1 MNEAKQT
8 TCKRCG
14 RKLHNPQAI
23 EIGMGATCW
32 RKWQKENQKKA
43 VEDETIKTAMKE
55 ILGKFLDDMY
65 SYYMEVGFIPL
76 DKLHQCRRIYDC
88 YHNLGGNGTGTTQI
102 NRLEQLPNAKQL
114 Q

>member
-1 MNEAKQT
+1 MELIIQV
-8 TCKRCG
+8 
-14 RKLHNPQAI
+14 L
-23 EIGMGATCW
+23 IGVLIGVLTAVILDF
-32 RKWQKENQKKA
+32 RSEWQKENKKKA
-43 VEDETIKTAMKE
+43 IEDETIKTAMKE

-102 NRLEQLPNAKQL
+102 NRLEQLPNAKQV

>member
-1 MNEAKQT
+1 MISIELLVQVAVGVLIGILTAIILDFRNE
-8 TCKRCG
+8 
-14 RKLHNPQAI
+14 
-23 EIGMGATCW
+23 
-32 RKWQKENQKKA
+32 WQKENQKKA

>member
-1 MNEAKQT
+1 MIN
-8 TCKRCG
+8 
-14 RKLHNPQAI
+14 I
-23 EIGMGATCW
+23 ELLVQVVVGILIGVLTAVILDF
-32 RKWQKENQKKA
+32 RSEWQKENKKKA
-43 VEDETIKTAMKE
+43 IEDETIKTAMKE

>member
-1 MNEAKQT
+1 MISIELLVQVAVGVLIGILTAIILDFRNE
-8 TCKRCG
+8 
-14 RKLHNPQAI
+14 
-23 EIGMGATCW
+23 
-32 RKWQKENQKKA
+32 WQKENQKKA

-65 SYYMEVGFIPL
+65 SYYMEVRFIPL

-102 NRLEQLPNAKQL
+102 NRLEQLPNAKQV

>member
-1 MNEAKQT
+1 MISIELLVQVAVGVLIGILTAIILDFRNE
-8 TCKRCG
+8 
-14 RKLHNPQAI
+14 
-23 EIGMGATCW
+23 
-32 RKWQKENQKKA
+32 WQKENKKKA
-43 VEDETIKTAMKE
+43 IEDETIKTAMKE

-102 NRLEQLPNAKQL
+102 NRLEQLPNAKQV

>member
-1 MNEAKQT
+1 MISIELLVQVAVGVLIGILTAIILDFRNE
-8 TCKRCG
+8 
-14 RKLHNPQAI
+14 
-23 EIGMGATCW
+23 
-32 RKWQKENQKKA
+32 WQKENQKKA

-102 NRLEQLPNAKQL
+102 NRLEQLPNAKQV
-114 Q
+114 

>member
-1 MNEAKQT
+1 MDLIVQV
-8 TCKRCG
+8 
-14 RKLHNPQAI
+14 I
-23 EIGMGATCW
+23 IGILIGVLTAVILDF
-32 RKWQKENQKKA
+32 RSEWQKENKKKA
-43 VEDETIKTAMKE
+43 IEDETIKTAMKE

-102 NRLEQLPNAKQL
+102 NRLEQLPNAKQV

>member
-1 MNEAKQT
+1 MISIELLVQVAVGVLIGILTAIILDFRNE
-8 TCKRCG
+8 
-14 RKLHNPQAI
+14 
-23 EIGMGATCW
+23 
-32 RKWQKENQKKA
+32 WQKKNQKKA

-102 NRLEQLPNAKQL
+102 NRLEQLPNAKQV

>member
-1 MNEAKQT
+1 MISIELLVQVAVGVLISILTAIILDFRNE
-8 TCKRCG
+8 
-14 RKLHNPQAI
+14 
-23 EIGMGATCW
+23 
-32 RKWQKENQKKA
+32 WQKENQKKA

-102 NRLEQLPNAKQL
+102 NRLEQLPNAKQV

>member
-1 MNEAKQT
+1 MISIELLVQVAVGVLIGILTAIILDFRNE
-8 TCKRCG
+8 
-14 RKLHNPQAI
+14 
-23 EIGMGATCW
+23 
-32 RKWQKENQKKA
+32 WQKENQKKA

-55 ILGKFLDDMY
+55 ILGKFLYDMY

-102 NRLEQLPNAKQL
+102 NRLEQLPNAKQV

>member
-1 MNEAKQT
+1 MIN
-8 TCKRCG
+8 
-14 RKLHNPQAI
+14 I
-23 EIGMGATCW
+23 ELLVQVVVGILIGVLTAVILDF
-32 RKWQKENQKKA
+32 RSEWQKENKKKA
-43 VEDETIKTAMKE
+43 IEDETIKTAMKE

-102 NRLEQLPNAKQL
+102 NRLEQLPNAKQV

>member
-1 MNEAKQT
+1 MIRIELLVQVAVGVLIGILTAIILDFRNE
-8 TCKRCG
+8 
-14 RKLHNPQAI
+14 
-23 EIGMGATCW
+23 
-32 RKWQKENQKKA
+32 WQKENQKKA

-102 NRLEQLPNAKQL
+102 NRLEQLPNAKQV

>member
-1 MNEAKQT
+1 MELIIQVFIGVLIGILTAVIIDLRNE
-8 TCKRCG
+8 
-14 RKLHNPQAI
+14 
-23 EIGMGATCW
+23 W
-32 RKWQKENQKKA
+32 KEESKKKA
-43 VEDETIKTAMKE
+43 LEDKTIKTAMKE

-102 NRLEQLPNAKQL
+102 NRLEQLPNAKQV

>member
-1 MNEAKQT
+1 MINIELLVQVVVGILIGVLT
-8 TCKRCG
+8 TVILDFRS
-14 RKLHNPQAI
+14 
-23 EIGMGATCW
+23 E
-32 RKWQKENQKKA
+32 WQKENKKKA
-43 VEDETIKTAMKE
+43 IEDETIKTAMKE

>member
-1 MNEAKQT
+1 MINIELLVQVVVGILIGVLTAVILDFRSEWQNENK
-8 TCKRCG
+8 
-14 RKLHNPQAI
+14 
-23 EIGMGATCW
+23 
-32 RKWQKENQKKA
+32 KKA
-43 VEDETIKTAMKE
+43 IEDETIKTAMKE

-102 NRLEQLPNAKQL
+102 NRLEQLPNAKQV

>member
-1 MNEAKQT
+1 MELIIQVIIGVLIGILTAVIIDFRNE
-8 TCKRCG
+8 
-14 RKLHNPQAI
+14 
-23 EIGMGATCW
+23 W
-32 RKWQKENQKKA
+32 KEESKKKA
-43 VEDETIKTAMKE
+43 LEDKTIKTAMKE

-102 NRLEQLPNAKQL
+102 NRLEQLPNAKQV

>member
-1 MNEAKQT
+1 MISIELLVQVAVGVLIGILTAIILDFRNE
-8 TCKRCG
+8 
-14 RKLHNPQAI
+14 
-23 EIGMGATCW
+23 
-32 RKWQKENQKKA
+32 WQKENQKKA
-43 VEDETIKTAMKE
+43 VEDESIKTAMKE

-102 NRLEQLPNAKQL
+102 NRLEQLPNAKQV

>member
-1 MNEAKQT
+1 MIS
-8 TCKRCG
+8 
-14 RKLHNPQAI
+14 I
-23 EIGMGATCW
+23 ELLVQVVVGILIGVLTAVILDF
-32 RKWQKENQKKA
+32 RSEWQKENKKKA
-43 VEDETIKTAMKE
+43 IEDETIKTAMKE

-102 NRLEQLPNAKQL
+102 NRLEQLPNAKQV

>member
-1 MNEAKQT
+1 MISIELLVQVAVGVLIGILTAIILDFRNE
-8 TCKRCG
+8 
-14 RKLHNPQAI
+14 
-23 EIGMGATCW
+23 
-32 RKWQKENQKKA
+32 WQKENQKKA

-102 NRLEQLPNAKQL
+102 NRLEQLPNAKQV

>member
-1 MNEAKQT
+1 MELIIQVLIGVLIGILTAVIIDFRNE
-8 TCKRCG
+8 
-14 RKLHNPQAI
+14 
-23 EIGMGATCW
+23 W
-32 RKWQKENQKKA
+32 KEESKKKA
-43 VEDETIKTAMKE
+43 LEDKTIKTAMKE

-76 DKLHQCRRIYDC
+76 YKLHQCRRIYDC

>member
-1 MNEAKQT
+1 MISIELLVQVAVGVLIGILTAIILDFRNE
-8 TCKRCG
+8 
-14 RKLHNPQAI
+14 
-23 EIGMGATCW
+23 
-32 RKWQKENQKKA
+32 WQKENQKKA

-102 NRLEQLPNAKQL
+102 NRLEQLPNAKQA

>member
-1 MNEAKQT
+1 MISIELLVQVAVGVLIRILTAIILDFRNE
-8 TCKRCG
+8 
-14 RKLHNPQAI
+14 
-23 EIGMGATCW
+23 
-32 RKWQKENQKKA
+32 WQKENQKKA

-102 NRLEQLPNAKQL
+102 NRLEQLPNAKQV